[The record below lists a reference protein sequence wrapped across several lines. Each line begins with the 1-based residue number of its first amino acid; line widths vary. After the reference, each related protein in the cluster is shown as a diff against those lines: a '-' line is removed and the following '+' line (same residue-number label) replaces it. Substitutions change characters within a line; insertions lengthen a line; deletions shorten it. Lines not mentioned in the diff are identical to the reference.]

1 MSIVVIGSLAFDDVV
16 TQHGAIRNA
25 IGGSA
30 LYFATA
36 ASLFAPVSI
45 VGVVGEDFPLTELE
59 FLRLRKVELDGI
71 QVIKGGKTFRWTGE
85 YELDMNKRKTTRL
98 ELNVF
103 KDFKP
108 LLPESCKSAKYVFLG
123 NIDPDI
129 QLDVLEQVESP
140 GFIAADTIECY
151 LEDKPDTFREV
162 LERINLLFINDSE
175 ACLFTGKN
183 SIISAARVLLECGPE
198 YVIIK
203 KGEHGSF
210 LVSRDMFFTIPA
222 YPVENIV
229 DPTGAGDSF
238 AGGAMGYCARVDS
251 WDSLTLKK
259 AVVYGSLVASFLVES
274 FSLQGIKNL
283 TLDEIEERLK
293 IFRSMTSY

>member
-140 GFIAADTIECY
+140 GFSAADTIECY

>member
-1 MSIVVIGSLAFDDVV
+1 MSIVVIGSSAFDDVV

>member
-108 LLPESCKSAKYVFLG
+108 LLPEPCKSAKYVFLG

-210 LVSRDMFFTIPA
+210 LVSRDMFFIVPA

>member
-16 TQHGAIRNA
+16 TQHGTIRNA

-30 LYFATA
+30 LHFATA

-59 FLRLRKVELDGI
+59 FLRRRKVELDGI

>member
-59 FLRLRKVELDGI
+59 FLRRRKVELDGI